1 MMHAKI
7 LLVQYNATPRSEND
21 SIKRQNDIIFP
32 NEGKHLD
39 ENDSLEKAM

>member
-1 MMHAKI
+1 MMHAKS

-21 SIKRQNDIIFP
+21 GIKRQSDIIFP